1 MKRTSIDK
9 MPPIRL
15 VCGGHFI
22 NDGCES
28 DQLTVGGAFPGLV
41 VLACIFKRQARQATE
56 SQSVGNIFLWF
67 LLQFL
72 P

>member
-1 MKRTSIDK
+1 MKRTLIDK
-9 MPPIRL
+9 MPLSDWSVGR
-15 VCGGHFI
+15 FI

-28 DQLTVGGAFPGLV
+28 DQLTVGGPIPGLA
-41 VLACIFKRQARQATE
+41 VLACIFRRQAEQATE

-67 LLQFL
+67 LFQFL